1 MKLRLIS
8 VDQRSLPLYR
18 QQPGIGFP
26 RAIKRK
32 YNGFIYIVLF
42 ITGGSDTDDYLRTQ
56 GDLWPRTHHQT
67 FPVHM
72 FSSLLNNLPVFDW
85 RAVYHFI
92 HAHPRLENSL

>member
-1 MKLRLIS
+1 MKLWLIS
-8 VDQRSLPLYR
+8 VDQRSLLLYR

-26 RAIKRK
+26 RAVKRK

-42 ITGGSDTDDYLRTQ
+42 ITGGSDTDDYLHTQ

-72 FSSLLNNLPVFDW
+72 FSSLD
-85 RAVYHFI
+85 
-92 HAHPRLENSL
+92 